1 MRYAQWYLT
10 FLQAT
15 ADTTIGMQIDA
26 LLWVLLP
33 LFIAAGSALL
43 SYYIM
48 QARMDVAVARER
60 EVLAETRA
68 EVRTQKNTM
77 EERVKA
83 TEQEARRRALDDF
96 MQDFRVEERHY
107 FRENK
112 SLANRK
118 KSMVLQERLYFRNI
132 PLSNWVEHEMT
143 VEEETGDV
151 QRIAKGCS
159 VFTTKSLS
167 DEKKAVVTR
176 MLEQAPVTGLVPEI
190 ATVMSDPQFS

>member
-1 MRYAQWYLT
+1 MT
-10 FLQAT
+10 K
-15 ADTTIGMQIDA
+15 GMQIDA
-26 LLWVLLP
+26 LLWILLP

-48 QARMDVAVARER
+48 QARMDVAIAKER
-60 EVLAETRA
+60 ETLAETRA

-112 SLANRK
+112 SLAARR

-143 VEEETGDV
+143 VEEESGDV

-167 DEKKAVVTR
+167 DEKKSAVSR
-176 MLEQAPVTGLVPEI
+176 MLGQAPITSVVPEL
-190 ATVMSDPQFS
+190 AEMMNDAQAG

>member
-1 MRYAQWYLT
+1 
-10 FLQAT
+10 
-15 ADTTIGMQIDA
+15 MQIDA

-48 QARMDVAVARER
+48 QARMDVAIARER
-60 EVLAETRA
+60 EALAETRA

-112 SLANRK
+112 SLAARR

-143 VEEETGDV
+143 VEEESGDV

-159 VFTTKSLS
+159 VFTTKSLN
-167 DEKKAVVTR
+167 DEKKMAVSR
-176 MLEQAPVTGLVPEI
+176 MLEQAPITSVVPEI
-190 ATVMSDPQFS
+190 GGILNEAQIS

>member
-1 MRYAQWYLT
+1 
-10 FLQAT
+10 
-15 ADTTIGMQIDA
+15 MQVDA
-26 LLWVLLP
+26 LLWILLP

-48 QARMDVAVARER
+48 QARMDVAIAKER

-68 EVRTQKNTM
+68 EVRTQKSTM

-112 SLANRK
+112 SLAARK

-132 PLSNWVEHEMT
+132 PLSNWVEQEMPF
-143 VEEETGDV
+143 EEGVDTEKMA
-151 QRIAKGCS
+151 QAMS
-159 VFTTKSLS
+159 VFANVALG
-167 DEKKAVVTR
+167 ELPAPPVVR
-176 MLEQAPVTGLVPEI
+176 RLLH
-190 ATVMSDPQFS
+190 

>member
-1 MRYAQWYLT
+1 
-10 FLQAT
+10 
-15 ADTTIGMQIDA
+15 MQVDA

-48 QARMDVAVARER
+48 QARMDVAVAKER
-60 EVLAETRA
+60 EALAETRA

-112 SLANRK
+112 SLAARK

-132 PLSNWVEHEMT
+132 PLSNWVEHEML
-143 VEEETGDV
+143 VEEEGNDV
-151 QRIAKGCS
+151 RQVARGRSI
-159 VFTTKSLS
+159 FTTRSLGPDESKTSLS
-167 DEKKAVVTR
+167 RLLD
-176 MLEQAPVTGLVPEI
+176 QA
-190 ATVMSDPQFS
+190 AT

>member
-1 MRYAQWYLT
+1 
-10 FLQAT
+10 
-15 ADTTIGMQIDA
+15 MQIDA

-33 LFIAAGSALL
+33 LLIAAGSALL

-48 QARMDVAVARER
+48 QARMDVAIAKER
-60 EVLAETRA
+60 EVLADVRA

-112 SLANRK
+112 SLAARK

-143 VEEETGDV
+143 VEEESTDV

-159 VFTTKSLS
+159 VFTTKSLTE
-167 DEKKAVVTR
+167 EKKAAVSR
-176 MLEQAPVTGLVPEI
+176 MLEQAPVTDAVSEI
-190 ATVMSDPQFS
+190 ATVMNDGQVA

>member
-1 MRYAQWYLT
+1 
-10 FLQAT
+10 
-15 ADTTIGMQIDA
+15 MQIDA

-48 QARMDVAVARER
+48 QARMDVAIARER

-112 SLANRK
+112 SLAARR

-143 VEEETGDV
+143 VEEESGDV

-159 VFTTKSLS
+159 VFTAKSLT
-167 DEKKAVVTR
+167 DEKKMAVSR
-176 MLEQAPVTGLVPEI
+176 MLEQAPVTSVVPEI
-190 ATVMSDPQFS
+190 AGMISDAQAG